1 MQGSLLLIIAKL
13 ANRSLGINSWSW
25 TDTGAYLIGTDTL
38 HLLKEAGKLI
48 AHSMK
53 MVLDAETDKD
63 FYVKGVYIKVHC
75 KTDET
80 GKVSG
85 FRLEQFDGG
94 VFAKKLN

>member
-1 MQGSLLLIIAKL
+1 
-13 ANRSLGINSWSW
+13 
-25 TDTGAYLIGTDTL
+25 
-38 HLLKEAGKLI
+38 
-48 AHSMK
+48 MK